1 MMKTVLIVCALL
13 ALGTQSQAA
22 KVSPVQKVIE
32 LLEGLKGKVADDL
45 AAEEKE
51 MVEYTKYCDD
61 ESSERGY
68 AISTATKAIE
78 RLNAAI
84 EEGASKISVAEAEI
98 ASLSAEAAKKETEL
112 ARAMELRGVERK
124 EFKKTEQELVNA
136 EDELQAAEVVIK
148 KEMAAT
154 GAFIQFKGKRRMSPK
169 AYEAIAKA
177 LSTVIDSTS
186 VVNLKAKAKLQGFLQ
201 SEAAAQDEDKDLQ
214 MPASEAPEAKNYET
228 HSGGVLSTIKDLEV
242 KDEDQLSATRK
253 SEMNEQHAFEMMKMS
268 MDDAISILKK
278 KIGDATSEKSAL
290 SEQAAQAEGEKAET
304 EKTKA
309 ADEAFLK
316 SLTTDCAATAKG
328 WEDRKKSAADEMAAI
343 DKAKE
348 ILATGVT
355 AMLQVK
361 KKGADD
367 LAVEETA
374 EDQEDAKRE
383 KIQTLLKNLSHKLN
397 SFAMMELAS
406 AAGSDPFA
414 KVKGLVS
421 DMIAK
426 LMDEAAQEA
435 DHKAFCDTE
444 LTKSRKAKD
453 EKSRSMDQ
461 YRTRIDEAATT
472 QAELKNHV
480 SELQGEVAEID
491 QSQSAATQLRAEE
504 HSTFL
509 QASKDYKNSAEAVE
523 KAMAVLSEY
532 YGKSFVQVKAK
543 QGKQPSFGSK
553 TGGDTASTILG
564 ILEVS
569 AEDFTKLLAETEASE
584 AEAQTTYEKLTDDN
598 KVSKASKL
606 AEIRGKQSEIKSLS
620 VALSHHN
627 EDYKSVEKEYGAVM
641 DYLDKLKPECETKVM
656 SYAEKKARREAEIE
670 GLQEALGI
678 IEGTT
683 IPSPETALIQRH

>member
-1 MMKTVLIVCALL
+1 
-13 ALGTQSQAA
+13 
-22 KVSPVQKVIE
+22 
-32 LLEGLKGKVADDL
+32 
-45 AAEEKE
+45 
-51 MVEYTKYCDD
+51 
-61 ESSERGY
+61 
-68 AISTATKAIE
+68 
-78 RLNAAI
+78 
-84 EEGASKISVAEAEI
+84 
-98 ASLSAEAAKKETEL
+98 
-112 ARAMELRGVERK
+112 
-124 EFKKTEQELVNA
+124 
-136 EDELQAAEVVIK
+136 
-148 KEMAAT
+148 
-154 GAFIQFKGKRRMSPK
+154 
-169 AYEAIAKA
+169 
-177 LSTVIDSTS
+177 
-186 VVNLKAKAKLQGFLQ
+186 VNLKAKAKLQGFLQ
-201 SEAAAQDEDKDLQ
+201 SQEAAEDEDRDLQ
-214 MPASEAPEAKNYET
+214 MPASEAPDVKNYES
-228 HSGGVLSTIKDLEV
+228 HSSGVLGTIKDLEV

-253 SEMNEQHAFEMMKMS
+253 SEMQEQHAFEMMKMS
-268 MDDAISILKK
+268 MDDAISLLKK
-278 KIGDATSEKSAL
+278 KVGDATSEKSAL
-290 SEQAAQAEGEKAET
+290 AEQAAQAEGEKAET

-316 SLTTDCAATAKG
+316 ALTTDCAATAKG

-361 KKGADD
+361 KKGDDLTGQETADD
-367 LAVEETA
+367 K
-374 EDQEDAKRE
+374 EDAQRQQ
-383 KIQTLLKNLSHKLN
+383 IQTLLKKMSQKFN

-406 AAGSDPFA
+406 AAASDPFA
-414 KVKGLVS
+414 KVKGLVQ

-426 LMDEAAQEA
+426 LLDEAAQEA

-444 LTKSRKAKD
+444 LGKSRKAKD
-453 EKSRSMDQ
+453 DKSRKMDQ

-472 QAELKNHV
+472 QAELKNYV
-480 SELQGEVAEID
+480 SELQAEVTEID
-491 QSQSAATQLRAEE
+491 QAQSEATKLRSEE

-509 QASKDYKNSAEAVE
+509 QASSDYKNSAEAVE

-532 YGKSFVQVKAK
+532 YGKSFVQVKAT

-569 AEDFTKLLAETEASE
+569 AEDFTKLLAQTEASE
-584 AEAQTTYEKLTDDN
+584 AEAAATYEKLTGDN

-606 AEIRGKQSEIKSLS
+606 AEIRGKQSEIKSLA

-627 EDYKSVEKEYGAVM
+627 EDYKGVEKEYSAVM

-670 GLQEALGI
+670 GLKEALGI

-683 IPSPETALIQRH
+683 IPSPETALIQRHWAD